1 MYVYIF
7 NIFCVLLGV
16 YVRLYLI
23 PERSSHGQT
32 LGQSEEYQNGQ
43 AMDRPEMKGRDDF
56 LEGEDQE
63 EEKEME
69 LAKVNL
75 EEAGVFQDQVFD
87 NKNVQ
92 KHVEEVDDEDLMEG
106 MEATDPGAAGQ
117 LTGPSVAPRQ
127 EQ

>member
-1 MYVYIF
+1 
-7 NIFCVLLGV
+7 
-16 YVRLYLI
+16 
-23 PERSSHGQT
+23 
-32 LGQSEEYQNGQ
+32 
-43 AMDRPEMKGRDDF
+43 MDRPEMKGRDDF

-75 EEAGVFQDQVFD
+75 EEAGVFQDQVLD

-92 KHVEEVDDEDLMEG
+92 KHVEEEDDEDLMEG
-106 MEATDPGAAGQ
+106 MEATGPGAAGQ

>member
-1 MYVYIF
+1 
-7 NIFCVLLGV
+7 
-16 YVRLYLI
+16 
-23 PERSSHGQT
+23 
-32 LGQSEEYQNGQ
+32 
-43 AMDRPEMKGRDDF
+43 MKGRDDF